1 MEYLSYQDAFDALV
15 QENDGVLP
23 DLYEDTDI
31 TIYGTPVNLAVR
43 LTVADIVAQAI
54 IEVSTTLLA
63 KPAESP
69 VVSKL
74 PRVPVAIGKSLRF
87 DKLLG
92 RAAVS
97 LN

>member
-31 TIYGTPVNLAVR
+31 TISGNAPKLAVR

-54 IEVSTTLLA
+54 IEMSVALLA
-63 KPAESP
+63 KPTEQP
-69 VVSKL
+69 VATKP
-74 PRVPVAIGKSLRF
+74 PRAPVAIGKSLRF